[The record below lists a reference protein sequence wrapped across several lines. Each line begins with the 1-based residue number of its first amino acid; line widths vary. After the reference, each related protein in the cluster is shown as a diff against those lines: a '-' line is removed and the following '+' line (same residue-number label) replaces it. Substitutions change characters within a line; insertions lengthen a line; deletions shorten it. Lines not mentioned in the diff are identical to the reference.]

1 MHTSQRVRFSA
12 SAASVA
18 PSVRSAGIIGG
29 RHARNATAGQVG
41 GSTRGGGDGVELGV
55 AHPLKISRTAQ
66 AAELRIRMDNLADS
80 RG

>member
-1 MHTSQRVRFSA
+1 MQTSHRVRFSA
-12 SAASVA
+12 SAVSVA
-18 PSVRSAGIIGG
+18 PRVGPVGVTGG
-29 RHARNATAGQVG
+29 SHARNDAAGQVG